1 MIKLGTLDI
10 TLKVGSATCTVYLGD
25 TMVESGDT
33 PTPPTPVDYSKEY
46 LTFVAKADGTF
57 TFSGTTTNNQIN
69 TLSYSLDNGTT
80 WTALANN
87 TASPIVTSG
96 NKILWKGT
104 CTAGTKYPNYGIGR
118 FLSTAQFDVEGNI
131 MSLLYGDNYKEQ
143 TDLTGK
149 NYAFGYL
156 FSGNTNVVSVENL
169 SLPAT
174 TLSNYCYYYMFENCT
189 SLTTAPELPATT
201 LSDYCY
207 SYMFENCTSL
217 TTAPEL
223 PATTLSDY
231 CYSCMFIG
239 CTSLAIAP
247 ELPASTLTKS
257 CYNYMFTRCTSLTTA
272 PVLSATTLANSC
284 YRTMFSGCTS
294 LTIAPELPASTL
306 TKSCYENMFKGCS
319 NLNSITC
326 LATDGTSE
334 YHCTDNW
341 VVGVAANGIFVKSAS
356 MSSWSSGGYGI
367 PSGWVVQDYVP
378 PSS

>member
-1 MIKLGTLDI
+1 MIKLGNQEI
-10 TLKVGSATCTVYLGD
+10 TLKVGSADVSAAYLGS
-25 TMVESGDT
+25 TLVYSGG
-33 PTPPTPVDYSKEY
+33 TPPTPVDYSKEY

-207 SYMFENCTSL
+207 S
-217 TTAPEL
+217 
-223 PATTLSDY
+223 
-231 CYSCMFIG
+231 CMFIG

-306 TKSCYENMFKGCS
+306 VNSCYENMFKGCS

-334 YHCTDNW
+334 YHCTADW
-341 VVGVAANGIFVKSAS
+341 VNGVAANGIFVKSAS
-356 MSSWSSGGYGI
+356 MSSWSSGNYGI